1 MDQRTRDELRAGFEL
16 QLKHQFYLKPE
27 FPFLHS
33 MGCNHVF
40 FPVKNEEMDFGFLIL
55 EWTPEQNY
63 TWIGTWVDNEEELKR
78 LQGALKEAENV
89 GVQELWHR
97 RTTLG
102 FANEPDFLSE

>member
-1 MDQRTRDELRAGFEL
+1 MKAKKALRKA
-16 QLKHQFYLKPE
+16 
-27 FPFLHS
+27 
-33 MGCNHVF
+33 
-40 FPVKNEEMDFGFLIL
+40 L
-55 EWTPEQNY
+55 EQPWLY
-63 TWIGTWVDNEEELKR
+63 NEEELQR